1 MFFERVSVPPVEV
14 MVIAC
19 VWAPPEFMVMLC
31 ACAPA
36 LVVAVATVGAS
47 VPFSGFRGSF
57 VALRSAPSGV
67 ILP

>member
-1 MFFERVSVPPVEV
+1 MFFERVSVPPVAL

-19 VWAPPEFMVMLC
+19 EWSPPEFMVMLC
-31 ACAPA
+31 SCAPA
-36 LVVAVATVGAS
+36 LVVEVATVGAS

-67 ILP
+67 MLP